1 MPNNMPLVNRRGS
14 NKAPLENSGTIVGFL
29 LLISGAMLLLYTLLD
44 VVVRLESLDTVLNLI
59 LACAMFKVG
68 QFLLNHFAVFKINK
82 ERRRAVQR

>member
-14 NKAPLENSGTIVGFL
+14 NKAPFENSGTIVGFL

-59 LACAMFKVG
+59 LACVMFKIG
-68 QFLLNHFAVFKINK
+68 QSLLNHFAEFKINK

>member
-14 NKAPLENSGTIVGFL
+14 NKAPLENSGAIVGFL

-44 VVVRLESLDTVLNLI
+44 VVVRLDTVLNLI